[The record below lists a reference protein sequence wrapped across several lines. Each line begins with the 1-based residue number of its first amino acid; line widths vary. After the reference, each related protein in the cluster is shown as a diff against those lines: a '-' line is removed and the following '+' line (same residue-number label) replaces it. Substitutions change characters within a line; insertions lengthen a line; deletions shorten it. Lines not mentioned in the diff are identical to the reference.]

1 MHNLIVEDERDLN
14 LHVHDYVETSSAAV
28 EMERNGDDEF
38 QDFLSRYRQIKD
50 KEAHFELRNAL
61 IEHIWEEHGNSY
73 N

>member
-38 QDFLSRYRQIKD
+38 QDFLSRYRQIKN
-50 KEAHFELRNAL
+50 KEAF
-61 IEHIWEEHGNSY
+61 
-73 N
+73 